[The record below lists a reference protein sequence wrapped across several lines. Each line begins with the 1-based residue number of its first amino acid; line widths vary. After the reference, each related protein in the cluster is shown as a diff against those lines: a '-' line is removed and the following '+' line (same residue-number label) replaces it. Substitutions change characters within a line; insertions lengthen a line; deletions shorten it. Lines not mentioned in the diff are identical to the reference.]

1 MSGIARVLRSALVG
15 AFYRLASIKV
25 ATPLDPFAAVVMLRL
40 IALYQLVLSPVVGK
54 QCLFSPTC
62 SNRSATLIHEHGWS
76 IGMPMARAQLHR
88 CCGNFRVGL
97 NADEKIEL
105 RCSDGTVFSEE
116 ELSPAFLERYGFFV
130 RSVRIDRT

>member
-1 MSGIARVLRSALVG
+1 MSGITRVLRSALVG

-25 ATPLDPFAAVVMLRL
+25 ATPFDRFAAVVMLRL

-62 SNRSATLIHEHGWS
+62 SNRSATLIREHGWS
-76 IGMPMARAQLHR
+76 IGMPIARAQLQR

-116 ELSPAFLERYGFFV
+116 ELSPAFLERYGLFV